1 MGYTSTYYYDSS
13 GILYSVVRSNGSKT
27 AIKYTDNTVTGR
39 TTDQAGHLMSTWM
52 CFLNNRGLVDSLVKR
67 DSTQITTTKKFLYD
81 DKGFATE
88 EREYQPG
95 GAYAITRKTIVN
107 NDIVS
112 YTVMKVA
119 AIPAKISF
127 NTATKKYD
135 TVSITATDKEYTV
148 YCEYMP
154 DKEKTLSFGN
164 YGSPEFGE
172 GAKNIEKRTV
182 QISSEGD
189 TIDVSLFKYLFDEKG
204 RVIQCVTRNQAGE
217 LLDSNNISY
226 Y

>member
-1 MGYTSTYYYDSS
+1 MGYTSTYYYNPD
-13 GILYSVVRSNGSKT
+13 GILYAVVRSNGSKT
-27 AIKYTDNTVTGR
+27 DINYTDNSVTGR
-39 TTDQAGHLMSTWM
+39 TTDKLGHITSTWM
-52 CFLNNRGLVDSLVKR
+52 CFLNNRGLVDSLIKR
-67 DSTQITTTKKFLYD
+67 DSTQITTTKKFTYD

-95 GAYAITRKTIVN
+95 GPYAITRKTILN
-107 NDIVS
+107 NNIVS

-119 AIPAKISF
+119 PIPAKISF
-127 NTATKKYD
+127 NPATHKYD
-135 TVSITATDKEYTV
+135 TVSITTTDKEYTV
-148 YCEYMP
+148 YCEYFP

-189 TIDVSLFKYLFDEKG
+189 TIDVSLFKYLFDDKG
-204 RVIQCVTRNQAGE
+204 RVAQSVTRTQAGE
-217 LLDSNNISY
+217 LLDSNYITY

>member
-1 MGYTSTYYYDSS
+1 MGYTSTYYYNQQQ
-13 GILYSVVRSNGSKT
+13 ILYALVRSNGSKT
-27 AIKYTDNTVTGR
+27 NIQYTDNSVTGK
-39 TTDQAGHLMSTWM
+39 TTDKSGRLISSWM
-52 CFLNNRGLVDSLVKR
+52 CFLNDRGLVDSMIKR
-67 DSTQITTTKKFLYD
+67 DSIQITSTKKYLYD
-81 DKGFATE
+81 DKGFAIE
-88 EREYQPG
+88 EREYKPG
-95 GAYAITRKTIVN
+95 GSYAITRKTITN
-107 NDIVS
+107 NDVAS
-112 YTVMKVA
+112 YTVMNVS

-127 NTATKKYD
+127 NRITHKYD

-148 YCEYMP
+148 YCEYFP

-189 TIDVSLFKYLFDEKG
+189 TIDVSLFKYLFDDKN
-204 RVIQCVTRNQAGE
+204 RVTQCVTRSQAGE
-217 LLDSNNISY
+217 LLDSNYIAY